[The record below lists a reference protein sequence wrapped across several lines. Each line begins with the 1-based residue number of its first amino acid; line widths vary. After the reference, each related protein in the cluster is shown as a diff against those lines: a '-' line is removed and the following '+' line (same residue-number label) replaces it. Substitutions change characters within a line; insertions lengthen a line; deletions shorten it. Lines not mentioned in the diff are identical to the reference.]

1 MHIYFGLEL
10 DDLVYPKPKQTQGAV
25 HYFGP
30 QGLLLMLES
39 HLGLIGHPND
49 NQYLRIEQFRQA
61 LIKHL
66 DQYPKAFYRASFEA
80 DQLATATTLLS
91 QRDELLLAGWDFDI
105 NKETPRRLQT
115 IAEINDILS
124 PKKEKE
130 PKQVSLFGEMT
141 TLSLAPGFADRFM
154 EVLEKLTIR
163 QHPIKTISLNEPMNI
178 IPVHLK
184 SLFDFLAKNGVTIQA
199 LPTPTP
205 TKDTDLALFQKAL
218 LSADGKKE
226 KQSFKNDGSLLIL
239 NAKRETDAANYLA
252 KLFQQNNEFRPLCL
266 IPEKN
271 RALDNAFIQE
281 GLPSLGI
288 LSASLARPSLQI
300 LKLVTGFFWRPI
312 DPFKIMEFVSL
323 SVKPLADDLATLI
336 ANQIARTPGLKG
348 EGWYI
353 MINRYFEE
361 LKERA
366 KVDKDL
372 NYNDIRK
379 QYEFWFERD
388 RYDASKAVPKSEVIE
403 VFDYL
408 ANWAY
413 KLFEDTGAKNK
424 SLSVLSGQAKR
435 VKELLEALPESET
448 QLSNLELERI
458 VRTIYEPSPILFKE
472 RELEHLQYVHQS
484 SAIIAPVQDL
494 IWWNF
499 IRNERDH
506 FFSRWYKNELDYLDS
521 LNVPLQRPTDEN
533 TRLLWQRPRPVLY
546 TQNRLVLVIPK
557 MVDGTAVNPHALHD
571 VLEASFDNPAHIS
584 FDIDNHIDCQSFER
598 YFQLPQFVS
607 VDQKQLGK
615 VQPFIY
621 INSPE
626 KLQQN
631 EQETFSSLDTL
642 FYYPYQWVF
651 RHKIKLRKSA
661 ILSVVK
667 DVTLMGN
674 LSHRFFEEMFKE
686 DIKKW
691 DKEHTEKW
699 IDTRAN
705 RLLAREGAVLLMYGR
720 EPDRVAFI
728 NRVKYAAWSLISM
741 IQSNGWKV
749 EATEMDLAGK
759 FKNIPIKAKADLV
772 LKKKDELVVVDLKW
786 RGASR
791 RQRMIKNEEDLQLV
805 MYSKLLTAD
814 ETWAHTA
821 YFILENGKM
830 IARNNLAFNESL
842 AVTPD
847 SDHIDINERIWS
859 KMGKTY
865 QWRMDQL
872 RKGQIEI
879 RTDSTLHD
887 FEEVYQEELMEVL
900 EMKKG
905 DSPFD
910 DYRTLINL
918 IE

>member
-10 DDLVYPKPKQTQGAV
+10 NDSVYPKPTTTEGGV

-30 QGLLLMLES
+30 QRLLEMLES
-39 HLGLIGHPND
+39 HLGLIGHPNNND
-49 NQYLRIEQFRQA
+49 YLRIEQYRQA
-61 LIKHL
+61 LIKH
-66 DQYPKAFYRASFEA
+66 QKKSKTAFYKASFEA

-91 QRDELLLAGWDFDI
+91 QRDELLMAGWDFDN
-105 NKETPRRLQT
+105 NKETPKRLKV
-115 IAEINDILS
+115 IADIEQILS
-124 PKKEKE
+124 PKRETKAN
-130 PKQVSLFGEMT
+130 QVSLFGEMT
-141 TLSLAPGFADRFM
+141 TLRLAPGFADRFVAVI
-154 EVLEKLTIR
+154 EQLTLR
-163 QHPIKTISLNEPMNI
+163 QQPIKTISINEPLALLPSHFQKLFN
-178 IPVHLK
+178 VLK
-184 SLFDFLAKNGVTIQA
+184 IQGVRIDE
-199 LPTPTP
+199 LNTPSP
-205 TKDTDLALFQKAL
+205 KQKTDLALFQQSL
-218 LSADGKKE
+218 LAADGKKE
-226 KQSFKNDGSLLIL
+226 KLSFKNDGSLLIL

-252 KLFQQNNEFRPLCL
+252 KLFQQNESFRPVCL

-300 LKLVTGFFWRPI
+300 LKLVTSFFWRPI
-312 DPFKIMEFVSL
+312 DPYKIMEFVSL

-353 MINRYFEE
+353 MINRYFDE

-366 KVDKDL
+366 AADKDI
-372 NYNDIRK
+372 NYNEIRK
-379 QYEFWFERD
+379 QYERWFERS
-388 RYDASKAVPKSEVIE
+388 RYDISSAVPKSEVIE

-408 ANWAY
+408 KSWA
-413 KLFEDTGAKNK
+413 KETFDNIGNNHP
-424 SLSVLSGQAKR
+424 SLIVLSEQAKR

-448 QLSNLELERI
+448 KLSNLELERI
-458 VRTIYEPSPILFKE
+458 VRTIYEPSPIQFTKQ
-472 RELEHLQYVHQS
+472 ELGHLAYVHKP
-484 SAIIAPVQDL
+484 SAIIAEVDNL
-494 IWWNF
+494 LWWNF

-506 FFSRWYKNELDYLDS
+506 FFSRWYKKELDYLDS
-521 LNVPLQRPTDEN
+521 LDVKLQNPKDEN
-533 TRLLWQRPRPVLY
+533 ALLLWQRPRPALY
-546 TQNRLVLVIPK
+546 TQKRLILVIPK

-571 VLEASFDNPAHIS
+571 VLEATFDNVHDIA
-584 FDIDNHIDCQSFER
+584 FDIDHPSDSKAFKKYFE
-598 YFQLPQFVS
+598 LPEFINI
-607 VDQKQLGK
+607 DQKQLGK
-615 VQPFIY
+615 VQPFIQ

-631 EQETFSSLDTL
+631 EHETFSSLDTL

-686 DIKKW
+686 DISDW
-691 DKEHTEKW
+691 TRDHTEKW
-699 IDTRAN
+699 IDTKAN

-728 NRVKYAAWSLISM
+728 NRVKYASWSLISM

-749 EATEMDLAGK
+749 KKTEMDLAGK

-772 LKKKDELVVVDLKW
+772 LEKKDELVVVDLKW
-786 RGASR
+786 RGAAR
-791 RQRMIKNEEDLQLV
+791 RQNMIKSEEDLQLV

-814 ETWAHTA
+814 ETWAHTS

-830 IARNNLAFNESL
+830 IARNNLAFNEAL
-842 AVTPD
+842 AIAPD
-847 SDHIDINERIWS
+847 NDHIEINERIWD

-865 QWRMDQL
+865 QWRMNQL
-872 RKGQIEI
+872 KKGQIEI
-879 RTDSTLHD
+879 RTGSTMPD
-887 FEEVYQEELMEVL
+887 FEETYGAELMEIL
-900 EMKKG
+900 EMKNG
-905 DSPFD
+905 DAPFD

-918 IE
+918 VE